1 MTPLRILTV
10 DDEVLALRRLKL
22 LLQKIPQVEHVG
34 EATGCADTLAKIA
47 TLKPDVVLLD
57 IKMRDGSGF
66 DVIDALQDHLQPP
79 VVLFVTA
86 FDEFAVRAFDTAV
99 TDYLLKPVDK
109 ERLMRALNRAR
120 MRATSADA
128 EQRVDELQQ
137 VVRQL
142 RNARHQGDEEPYES
156 EFWLRG
162 AGGLVRVHVDAIDC
176 VSSEDEYVGLHTATG
191 MHLMRSSLRQFADR
205 VEPRLFVRVHRG
217 WLVKESAIA
226 ELRTRGADGPEVV
239 LRNGKRLPT
248 GRVYLKH
255 LRQIVHLPT
264 SRSDRSR
271 STSIQDR
278 PGLGAVKP
286 AIARRKRA

>member
-1 MTPLRILTV
+1 MIPLRILTV

-22 LLQKIPQVEHVG
+22 LLQKIPNAEHVG
-34 EATGCADTLAKIA
+34 EASGCAEALAKIA
-47 TLKPDVVLLD
+47 MLRPDVVLLD
-57 IKMRDGSGF
+57 IRMRDGSGF

-99 TDYLLKPVDK
+99 VDYLLKPVEK
-109 ERLMRALNRAR
+109 ERLARALDRAR
-120 MRATSADA
+120 QRAASLDA
-128 EQRVDELQQ
+128 EQRADELQQ

-142 RNARHQGDEEPYES
+142 RSARHEGREEAYES

-191 MHLMRSSLRQFADR
+191 THLMRSSLRQFADR
-205 VEPRLFVRVHRG
+205 VEPRLFVRVHRA

-226 ELRTRGADGPEVV
+226 ELRTRGADGPEVI

-255 LRQIVHLPT
+255 LRSIVHLPAK
-264 SRSDRSR
+264 RFGRNVPR
-271 STSIQDR
+271 AST
-278 PGLGAVKP
+278 PPAKAGGA
-286 AIARRKRA
+286 RL

>member
-1 MTPLRILTV
+1 MTPIRILTV

-22 LLQKIPQVEHVG
+22 LLQKVPNAEHIG
-34 EATGCADTLAKIA
+34 EASGCAEALAKIA

-66 DVIDALQDHLQPP
+66 DVIDALQEHLQPP

-86 FDEFAVRAFDTAV
+86 FDEFAVRAFDTAIV
-99 TDYLLKPVDK
+99 DYLLKPVEK
-109 ERLMRALNRAR
+109 ERLARALDRAR
-120 MRATSADA
+120 QRAASLDA
-128 EQRVDELQQ
+128 EQRADELQQ

-142 RNARHQGDEEPYES
+142 RSARHDGRDEAYES

-162 AGGLVRVHVDAIDC
+162 AGGLVRVHVDSIDC

-191 MHLMRSSLRQFADR
+191 THLMRSSLRQFADR
-205 VEPRLFVRVHRG
+205 VEPRLFVRVHRA

-226 ELRTRGADGPEVV
+226 ELRTRGAEGPEVV

-255 LRQIVHLPT
+255 LRRIVHLPA
-264 SRSDRSR
+264 SRTDRSMPKL
-271 STSIQDR
+271 SAR
-278 PGLGAVKP
+278 PAKAGGQ
-286 AIARRKRA
+286 RF

>member
-10 DDEVLALRRLKL
+10 DDELLALRRLKL
-22 LLQKIPQVEHVG
+22 LLQKIGNVDHIG
-34 EATGCADTLAKIA
+34 EATGCVEAVAKIA
-47 TLKPDVVLLD
+47 LLKPDVVLLD

-66 DVIDALQDHLQPP
+66 DVIDALQEHLQPP

-99 TDYLLKPVDK
+99 ADYLLKPVEK
-109 ERLMRALNRAR
+109 ERLIRALDRAR
-120 MRATSADA
+120 QRSTSVDA
-128 EQRVDELQQ
+128 EQRADELQH

-142 RNARHQGDEEPYES
+142 RNARHQGRNEAYES

-176 VSSEDEYVGLHTATG
+176 VSSEDEYVGLHTAPGT
-191 MHLMRSSLRQFADR
+191 HLMRSSLRQFADR

-239 LRNGKRLPT
+239 LRNGRRLPT

-255 LRQIVHLPT
+255 LRRIVHLPT
-264 SRSDRSR
+264 SSHPAKARS
-271 STSIQDR
+271 
-278 PGLGAVKP
+278 
-286 AIARRKRA
+286 ARI